1 MINARVS
8 TILLTAATLASG
20 AAAYGQAPNLAFKPP
35 NSELPNPYRTLREWA
50 ELPKGMTWPAITGV
64 QEGPDGRLYVL
75 GRCHDNSCAGRT
87 EPSVLIYD
95 RHTGKLVDSWGSGM
109 FLFPHGF
116 LVQKDGSI
124 WISDAQAEGSKG
136 NQVFKFSKDGK
147 LLMTLGRGGAPVDAP
162 DSFNQPTSIAIAPN
176 GDIFVAEGHAPSYGN
191 SRLVKFSKDGKLI
204 KTIAKKGRG
213 TGELMGPHNLA
224 FDSEGRLFIA
234 DRGNNRIVIM
244 DQEGRFL
251 DEWRQFGRPSGLFI
265 SPDDRLYVAD
275 SESWGPDEPGWK
287 KGIRIGSA
295 KTGKVDLFIEDME
308 SMTEE
313 HSGAEAVGADSDGN
327 VYGGVVRRKML
338 EKHVPIST
346 TAQK

>member
-1 MINARVS
+1 
-8 TILLTAATLASG
+8 
-20 AAAYGQAPNLAFKPP
+20 
-35 NSELPNPYRTLREWA
+35 
-50 ELPKGMTWPAITGV
+50 
-64 QEGPDGRLYVL
+64 
-75 GRCHDNSCAGRT
+75 
-87 EPSVLIYD
+87 
-95 RHTGKLVDSWGSGM
+95 M

-116 LVQKDGSI
+116 LVEKDGSV
-124 WISDAQAEGSKG
+124 WISDAAAEGSKG
-136 NQVFKFSKDGK
+136 NQVFKFTKDGK

-176 GDIFVAEGHAPSYGN
+176 GDIFVAEGHSPTYGN

-224 FDSEGRLFIA
+224 FDSQGRLFIA

-265 SPDDRLYVAD
+265 DKDDRLYVAD

-308 SMTEE
+308 STTEE
-313 HSGAEAVGADSDGN
+313 HSGAEAVGVDSDGN

-338 EKHVPIST
+338 EKHVPAS
-346 TAQK
+346 AGSK